1 MGQPCIWNYCF
12 HRSQLV
18 VVIQDLVVMEKLL
31 KILIVDD
38 DEVDRMVVKR
48 ALNSARV
55 FVEFSEAKNCA
66 DALKKI
72 SINQDE
78 IVATRLSKQ
87 QQFQK
92 LSEADSKENTL
103 FSNQIFDCK
112 FDCIFLDYRL
122 PDGDGLTLVQDIR
135 EAGLKVPLIVLTG
148 QGDEQI
154 AVALMKAGASD
165 YIPKGKLSSDTLS
178 RSLHN
183 AIRVYHAESQAF
195 HTSQKL
201 KESEER
207 YRLVLEG
214 VNDGIWD
221 WDLTK
226 DEVYWNDRL
235 LEMIGLPRNRF
246 GSTIEALYTRL
257 HPEDKDGIIRAISAH
272 LEEEI
277 DYNVEFRLLHSN
289 GAYRYCTSQGKAQ
302 RNSQGKAVRMA
313 GIISDITDR
322 KEAEDALEKER
333 QQLRQIITCVPV
345 AMAMFDTKIRYL
357 ANSQKWL
364 TQFNLE
370 LQHLT
375 NLSHYELFPDTPNRW
390 KVMYQDVLKGKVIS
404 VSEDAWER
412 ADGSVMYLRW
422 AAHPWYNPDRQ
433 VGGIVMVADKI
444 NELVEARETALKAS
458 LIKSQFLANMSHEIR
473 TPMNGVLGM
482 AELLVRAPLEPKQR
496 EWAQTIYRSA
506 EHLLMVINDILDF
519 SKIEAGELRLEKEK
533 FDLDSCIES
542 VIEMVAALVDEKGIE
557 LNIIV
562 ENSVPR
568 KLVGDSSRLK
578 QILLNLTGNAIKFT
592 DGGQILIYVKIKPE
606 NNIAEEKQ
614 GDKLLFSVRD
624 TGIGISSEGQTKLF
638 QSFSQVD
645 GSPARQYGGTG
656 LGLAI
661 CKQLVEMMEGEIGVR
676 SSHGRGS
683 TFWFSVPLEKQLQ
696 VESQTPELM
705 GKKLLVVS
713 GSDLMRASVR
723 SLAQTWGARC
733 DEAETPDG
741 ALTWL
746 KNANSRISPLSE
758 AGEKCCDVV
767 LIDLQMDDFDAEE
780 FVSQVRSL
788 SAIGPLIAIASLREQ
803 PKAEALCDRGF
814 RGYLMKPVRASRLLE
829 ALLWAVN
836 AMGEFERFF
845 AANTCNL
852 PRINYQ
858 SFTPTN
864 SPSSIK
870 LLLAE
875 DHPINQQ
882 VLVEQLAV
890 LGYRADCAANG
901 QEALELLAAKS
912 YDLVLMDCQMPVLD
926 GYETTKKLREAEKG
940 DQHIFIIAL
949 TAHAMPGE
957 REKCLAAGMD
967 DYLSKPVD
975 LGALAAAIK
984 NYEVVKN
991 KSKNKYKT
999 IDLEKDDR
1007 STKNYTKI
1015 LGKEQVSAVS
1025 PESEIALQTWEH
1037 ADCDG
1042 LFDRSRLEQLRRV
1055 NVKLPDRLLQAFVGN
1070 AQADVAAAKI
1080 AVEAK
1085 DWQTVEY
1092 QAHRLK
1098 GTSANVGVTLM
1109 ADLAGQLE
1117 VHARSFQSE
1126 PSAAELFSI
1135 EEIENILVS
1144 LSSHLA
1150 RVQKFVETRMFSR

>member
-1 MGQPCIWNYCF
+1 
-12 HRSQLV
+12 
-18 VVIQDLVVMEKLL
+18 MEKLL

-38 DEVDRMVVKR
+38 DEVDRMAVQRSLK
-48 ALNSARV
+48 SAGIL
-55 FVEFSEAKNCA
+55 VEVSEAENCA
-66 DALKKI
+66 DALEKLCI
-72 SINQDE
+72 SQAE
-78 IVATRLSKQ
+78 IAAARLSKQ
-87 QQFQK
+87 KQSQM
-92 LSEADSKENTL
+92 LSEAESTDNLL
-103 FSNQIFDCK
+103 FFNQIFDCK
-112 FDCIFLDYRL
+112 FDCVFLDYRL
-122 PDGDGLTLVQDIR
+122 PDGDGLTLVKEIR
-135 EAGLKVPLIVLTG
+135 DVGFKVPLIVLTG

-165 YIPKGKLSSDTLS
+165 YIVKGKLSSESLS

-235 LEMIGLPRNRF
+235 LEIVGLPRSQF
-246 GSTIEALYTRL
+246 GSTMEALYTRL
-257 HPEDKDGIIRAISAH
+257 HPEDKDGIIRAIAAH

-313 GIISDITDR
+313 GMISDITDR
-322 KEAEDALEKER
+322 KQAEDALEKER
-333 QQLRQIITCVPV
+333 QQLKQIITCVPV
-345 AMAMFDTKIRYL
+345 AMAMFDTEMRYL

-364 TQFNLE
+364 IQFNFE
-370 LQHLT
+370 WQYLT

-390 KVMYQDVLKGKVIS
+390 KVLYQEVLRGQVIS

-422 AAHPWYNPDRQ
+422 AAHPWYNPDGA

-496 EWAQTIYRSA
+496 ECAQTIYRSA

-519 SKIEAGELRLEKEK
+519 SKIEAGEMRLEKVN
-533 FDLDSCIES
+533 FDLDGCIES
-542 VIEMVAALVDEKGIE
+542 VLDMVSALVQEKGIE
-557 LNIIV
+557 LNIVV
-562 ENSVPR
+562 ESSVPR

-592 DGGQILIYVKIKPE
+592 DRGQILIYVNIKLGKK
-606 NNIAEEKQ
+606 NTDSQ
-614 GDKLLFSVRD
+614 VGDKLLFSVRD
-624 TGIGISSEGQTKLF
+624 TGIGISPEGQTKLF

-645 GSPARQYGGTG
+645 SSPAREYGGTG

-661 CKQLVEMMEGEIGVR
+661 CKQLVDMMAGEIGVR
-676 SSHGRGS
+676 SSLGSGS
-683 TFWFSVPLEKQLQ
+683 TFWFSVPLEKQLLS
-696 VESQTPELM
+696 ESRTPELA

-713 GSDLMRASVR
+713 GNALMRATLR
-723 SLAQTWGARC
+723 SNAQTWGARC
-733 DEAETPDG
+733 YEAETPAA

-746 KNANSRISPLSE
+746 NNVNSRIYSQSE
-758 AGEKCCDVV
+758 AGEKCCDAI
-767 LIDLQMDDFDAEE
+767 LLDLQIADFDAEE

-788 SAIGPLIAIASLREQ
+788 SAAIGPLIAIASLGQQ

-814 RGYLMKPVRASRLLE
+814 SGYLIKPVRASRLLP

-836 AMGEFERFF
+836 GRGEFGNVF
-845 AANTCNL
+845 AANTCEL
-852 PRINYQ
+852 PMVNYQ
-858 SFTPTN
+858 SFIPNN
-864 SPSSIK
+864 SPSLIEI
-870 LLLAE
+870 LLAE

-882 VLVEQLAV
+882 VLVEQLGV
-890 LGYRADCAANG
+890 LGYHADCATNG
-901 QEALELLAAKS
+901 QEALELLAIKS

-926 GYETTKKLREAEKG
+926 GYETTKKLREREKG
-940 DQHIFIIAL
+940 DRHTFVIAL

-957 REKCLAAGMD
+957 REKCIAAGMD

-991 KSKNKYKT
+991 QSNNQYQT
-999 IDLEKDDR
+999 IDLEKNDR
-1007 STKNYTKI
+1007 STTNYTKI
-1015 LGKEQVSAVS
+1015 WGKEQTSAVS
-1025 PESEIALQTWEH
+1025 PESAIAFQTWQH

-1055 NVKLPDRLLQAFVGN
+1055 NIKLPDRLLQAFIGN

-1085 DWQTVEY
+1085 DWQAVEY

-1098 GTSANVGVTLM
+1098 GTSANVGVALM
-1109 ADLAGQLE
+1109 SDLAAQLE
-1117 VHARSFQSE
+1117 DRARDFQSE
-1126 PSAAELFSI
+1126 PPADQLSTI
-1135 EEIENILVS
+1135 EVMENILVS

-1150 RVQKFVETRMFSR
+1150 RVQEFVESRMFG

>member
-1 MGQPCIWNYCF
+1 MK
-12 HRSQLV
+12 
-18 VVIQDLVVMEKLL
+18 KLL

-38 DEVDRMVVKR
+38 DEVDRMTVRR
-48 ALNSARV
+48 ALKSAGV
-55 FVEFSEAKNCA
+55 LVEVYEAEDCA
-66 DALKKI
+66 AALEKLSI
-72 SINQDE
+72 SQDE
-78 IVATRLSKQ
+78 IVAARLFKQ
-87 QQFQK
+87 EEFQK
-92 LSEADSKENTL
+92 FSEAENTENSL

-112 FDCIFLDYRL
+112 FDCVFLDYGL

-135 EAGLKVPLIVLTG
+135 KVGFKVPLIVLTG

-154 AVALMKAGASD
+154 AVELMKAGASD
-165 YIPKGKLSSDTLS
+165 YIVKGKLSSDSLS
-178 RSLHN
+178 RSLQN
-183 AIRVYHAESQAF
+183 AIRVYSAESQAF

-235 LEMIGLPRNRF
+235 LEIVGLPRNQF
-246 GSTIEALYTRL
+246 GSTMEALYTRL

-313 GIISDITDR
+313 GMISDITDR
-322 KEAEDALEKER
+322 KQAEDALEKER
-333 QQLRQIITCVPV
+333 QQLKQIITCVPV
-345 AMAMFDTKIRYL
+345 AMAMFDTEMRYL

-364 TQFNLE
+364 TQFNFE
-370 LQHLT
+370 WQHLT

-390 KVMYQDVLKGKVIS
+390 KVMYQKVLKGEVIS

-422 AAHPWYNPDRQ
+422 AAHPWYNPDGQ
-433 VGGIVMVADKI
+433 VGGIVMVADQI

-482 AELLVRAPLEPKQR
+482 AELLVRSPLEPKQR
-496 EWAQTIYRSA
+496 ESAQTIYRSA

-519 SKIEAGELRLEKEK
+519 SKIEAGEMRLEKTN

-542 VIEMVAALVDEKGIE
+542 VIEMVAALVEEKGIE
-557 LNIIV
+557 LNIVV

-568 KLVGDSSRLK
+568 NLVGDSSRLK
-578 QILLNLTGNAIKFT
+578 QILLNLTVNAIKFT
-592 DGGQILIYVKIKPE
+592 EKGQILVYIKVKRDCKRTE
-606 NNIAEEKQ
+606 GKQ
-614 GDKLLFSVRD
+614 EDKLLFSVRD
-624 TGIGISSEGQTKLF
+624 TGIGISQEGQTKLF

-661 CKQLVEMMEGEIGVR
+661 CKQLVEIMEGEIGVR
-676 SSHGRGS
+676 SSPGNGS

-696 VESQTPELM
+696 VEFRTPELA

-713 GSDLMRASVR
+713 GSALMRAGVR
-723 SLAQTWGARC
+723 SNAQTWGAHC
-733 DEAETPDG
+733 DEAETPAA

-746 KNANSRISPLSE
+746 KNTNSRISPQWE
-758 AGEKCCDVV
+758 AGEKCCDAV
-767 LIDLQMDDFDAEE
+767 LVDLQIADFDAEE

-814 RGYLMKPVRASRLLE
+814 SGYLMKPVRASRLLP

-836 AMGEFERFF
+836 GTGEFGSVF
-845 AANTCNL
+845 AANTCELLQVNF
-852 PRINYQ
+852 Q
-858 SFTPTN
+858 SFTATN
-864 SPSSIK
+864 SPSLIK
-870 LLLAE
+870 ILLAE

-890 LGYRADCAANG
+890 LGYHADCAANG
-901 QEALELLAAKS
+901 QEALDLLAAKS

-926 GYETTKKLREAEKG
+926 GYETTKKLRNREKG
-940 DQHIFIIAL
+940 DRHTFIIAL

-967 DYLSKPVD
+967 DYLSKPID
-975 LGALAAAIK
+975 LGALATALK
-984 NYEVVKN
+984 NYESVKN
-991 KSKNKYKT
+991 PSKNKYKT
-999 IDLEKDDR
+999 IDLEKDEP
-1007 STKNYTKI
+1007 STTNSTKI
-1015 LGKEQVSAVS
+1015 LEKEQVSVVS
-1025 PESEIALQTWEH
+1025 PESPIALQTWTH
-1037 ADCDG
+1037 GDCDG
-1042 LFDRSRLEQLRRV
+1042 LFDKHRLEQLRRV
-1055 NVKLPDRLLQAFVGN
+1055 NVKLPDRLLQAFIGN

-1080 AVEAK
+1080 ALEAK
-1085 DWQTVEY
+1085 DWQAVEY

-1098 GTSANVGVTLM
+1098 GTSANVGVALM
-1109 ADLAGQLE
+1109 SDLAARLE
-1117 VHARSFQSE
+1117 EQARGFQSE
-1126 PSAAELFSI
+1126 APATQLLTI
-1135 EEIENILVS
+1135 EGIENILVS
-1144 LSSHLA
+1144 LSNHLA
-1150 RVQKFVETRMFSR
+1150 RVQKFVETRMFG

>member
-1 MGQPCIWNYCF
+1 
-12 HRSQLV
+12 
-18 VVIQDLVVMEKLL
+18 MEKLL

-38 DEVDRMVVKR
+38 DEVDRMTVRR
-48 ALNSARV
+48 ALKSAGV
-55 FVEFSEAKNCA
+55 LVEVSEAEDCA
-66 DALKKI
+66 AALEKLSI
-72 SINQDE
+72 SPDE
-78 IVATRLSKQ
+78 IVAARLSKQ
-87 QQFQK
+87 EQLQK
-92 LSEADSKENTL
+92 FSEAENTENSL

-112 FDCIFLDYRL
+112 FDCVFLDYGL
-122 PDGDGLTLVQDIR
+122 PDGDGLTLVKDIR
-135 EAGLKVPLIVLTG
+135 EVGLKVPLIVLTG

-154 AVALMKAGASD
+154 AVELMKAGASD
-165 YIPKGKLSSDTLS
+165 YIVKGKLSSDSLS
-178 RSLHN
+178 RSLQN
-183 AIRVYHAESQAF
+183 AIRVYSAESQAF

-235 LEMIGLPRNRF
+235 LEIIGLPRSQF
-246 GSTIEALYTRL
+246 GSTMEALYTRL
-257 HPEDKDGIIRAISAH
+257 HPEDKDGIIRAIGAH

-302 RNSQGKAVRMA
+302 RNTQGKAVRMA
-313 GIISDITDR
+313 GMISDITDR
-322 KEAEDALEKER
+322 KHAEDALEKER
-333 QQLRQIITCVPV
+333 QQLKQIITCVPV
-345 AMAMFDTKIRYL
+345 AMAMFDTEMRYL

-364 TQFNLE
+364 TQFNFE
-370 LQHLT
+370 WQYLT

-390 KVMYQDVLKGKVIS
+390 KVMYQEVLKGEVIS

-422 AAHPWYNPDRQ
+422 AAHPWYNPDGE

-496 EWAQTIYRSA
+496 ECAQTIYRSA

-519 SKIEAGELRLEKEK
+519 SKIEAGEMRLEKEN

-542 VIEMVAALVDEKGIE
+542 VIEMVAALVEEKGIE
-557 LNIIV
+557 LNIVV
-562 ENSVPR
+562 ESSVPR

-592 DGGQILIYVKIKPE
+592 DRGQILIYVKIKRG
-606 NNIAEEKQ
+606 NKNTDSQAE
-614 GDKLLFSVRD
+614 DKLLFSVRD
-624 TGIGISSEGQTKLF
+624 TGIGISPEGQTKLF

-645 GSPARQYGGTG
+645 SSPAREYGGTG

-661 CKQLVEMMEGEIGVR
+661 CKQLVDMMAGEIGVR
-676 SSHGRGS
+676 SSPGSGS

-696 VESQTPELM
+696 VESRTPELA

-713 GSDLMRASVR
+713 GSALMTASVR
-723 SLAQTWGARC
+723 SSVQAWGARC
-733 DEAETPDG
+733 DEAETAG
-741 ALTWL
+741 AALTWL
-746 KNANSRISPLSE
+746 KNANSRISPQSE

-767 LIDLQMDDFDAEE
+767 LVDLQIADFDAEE
-780 FVSQVRSL
+780 FLSEVRSI
-788 SAIGPLIAIASLREQ
+788 SAIGQLIAIASLGEQ
-803 PKAEALCDRGF
+803 PKAQALCDRGF
-814 RGYLMKPVRASRLLE
+814 SGYLMKPVMASRLLP

-836 AMGEFERFF
+836 GRGDFGSVF
-845 AANTCNL
+845 ATDTSDL
-852 PRINYQ
+852 PVVDSQ

-864 SPSSIK
+864 SPSLIK
-870 LLLAE
+870 ILLAE

-882 VLVEQLAV
+882 VLVEQLTV
-890 LGYRADCAANG
+890 LGYHADCATNG
-901 QEALELLAAKS
+901 QEALDLLAAKS

-926 GYETTKKLREAEKG
+926 GYETTKKLREREKG
-940 DQHIFIIAL
+940 DRHIFIIAL

-975 LGALAAAIK
+975 LGALAAALK

-991 KSKNKYKT
+991 QSNNKYQT
-999 IDLEKDDR
+999 IDSEKDDR
-1007 STKNYTKI
+1007 LTTNYTKI
-1015 LGKEQVSAVS
+1015 LEKEQISAVS
-1025 PESEIALQTWEH
+1025 PESAIAFQTWQH

-1042 LFDRSRLEQLRRV
+1042 LFDRSRLEQLGRV
-1055 NVKLPDRLLQAFVGN
+1055 NIKLPDRLLQAFVGN

-1085 DWQTVEY
+1085 DWQAVEY

-1098 GTSANVGVTLM
+1098 GTSANVGVALM
-1109 ADLAGQLE
+1109 SDLAAQLE
-1117 VHARSFQSE
+1117 DQARGFQSE
-1126 PSAAELFSI
+1126 PPAAQLLTI
-1135 EEIENILVS
+1135 EGIENILVS

-1150 RVQKFVETRMFSR
+1150 LVQKFVETRMFS